1 MAVERGRRLSIR
13 ARLTF
18 TYTSLLVAS
27 TLIVLAGVWV
37 MLAIIPGYE
46 FTYGPYPSAFWPVVY
61 VQGKGDVLRLFAI
74 ASVPI
79 VLVVGILG
87 GLVSYLVAGR
97 VLKPLTDLTTL
108 VRTID
113 ERSLNTRLDLR
124 GPADEIG
131 TLAATF
137 DTMLSRLETSFATNA
152 RFAANAAHELGT
164 PLATTKTI
172 LHVARR
178 QAANDPLAADTL
190 ARLAAVNEQMISITA
205 ALLALTSTAQSPLN
219 DVVDLAELVDAAL
232 SDNHADIER
241 RRLTVRVSI
250 PGQAGSDSSGMGL
263 ASGVGSGAIRVAGDR
278 VLLARAIVN
287 LVRNAVLHNVDGG
300 YLETSVANGVAAA
313 SGAPAAVLTVSN
325 GGADLAGVDLES
337 LTEPFVRAEQRLR
350 RGASRTDG
358 HGLGLALV
366 RSIADVHSA
375 ELRLERNEPDGLR
388 VTLTLPRL

>member
-1 MAVERGRRLSIR
+1 M
-13 ARLTF
+13 
-18 TYTSLLVAS
+18 AS

-137 DTMLSRLETSFATNA
+137 DTMLSRLETSFATNRA
-152 RFAANAAHELGT
+152 SPRTLPTSSAPRWRQRRRFCTWPG
-164 PLATTKTI
+164 
-172 LHVARR
+172 ARR
-178 QAANDPLAADTL
+178 RT
-190 ARLAAVNEQMISITA
+190 
-205 ALLALTSTAQSPLN
+205 
-219 DVVDLAELVDAAL
+219 
-232 SDNHADIER
+232 
-241 RRLTVRVSI
+241 
-250 PGQAGSDSSGMGL
+250 
-263 ASGVGSGAIRVAGDR
+263 IRW
-278 VLLARAIVN
+278 
-287 LVRNAVLHNVDGG
+287 
-300 YLETSVANGVAAA
+300 
-313 SGAPAAVLTVSN
+313 P
-325 GGADLAGVDLES
+325 
-337 LTEPFVRAEQRLR
+337 
-350 RGASRTDG
+350 
-358 HGLGLALV
+358 
-366 RSIADVHSA
+366 
-375 ELRLERNEPDGLR
+375 
-388 VTLTLPRL
+388 LTLWHAWPP